1 MAPRTRNANR
11 HEPNVENVIHTQS
24 RWVLKGQICN
34 LLTLTDVVPHQTAAS
49 NGMGNN
55 NNNNNKKG
63 ENILEV
69 WWEMWIIESNHS
81 HTTYP
86 ISRSPF
92 EWKWNYL
99 YKPTITPPFLFFFM
113 GFFGYEEKG
122 KSSSWV
128 ARRRLKLSE
137 EAEEVAHIFV
147 SEDKLHHITGPAI
160 MQLCTQRWRMTK
172 NNRSSWEKTLLCSAP
187 RGESTCRFTS
197 HRGRREFRV

>member
-55 NNNNNKKG
+55 NNNNNKNG

-99 YKPTITPPFLFFFM
+99 YKPTITPPFLFFFY
-113 GFFGYEEKG
+113 GIFRLWRKREVLIL
-122 KSSSWV
+122 SS
-128 ARRRLKLSE
+128 AAQI
-137 EAEEVAHIFV
+137 EAV
-147 SEDKLHHITGPAI
+147 
-160 MQLCTQRWRMTK
+160 R
-172 NNRSSWEKTLLCSAP
+172 
-187 RGESTCRFTS
+187 
-197 HRGRREFRV
+197 RGRRGYTYICQWGQITPHYGPRNHAIMHTAVAHD